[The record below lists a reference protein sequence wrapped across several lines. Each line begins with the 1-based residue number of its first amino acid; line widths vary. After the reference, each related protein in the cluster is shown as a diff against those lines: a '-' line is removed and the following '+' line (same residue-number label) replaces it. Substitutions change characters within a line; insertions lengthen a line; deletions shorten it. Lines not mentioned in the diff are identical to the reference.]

1 MNAIVAVIA
10 VAIVSLLAVLGVQY
24 LFGQW
29 AWVAYCVAAFFGFMG
44 LMAKL
49 NAT

>member
-1 MNAIVAVIA
+1 MNALVAIIA
-10 VAIVSLLAVLGVQY
+10 VAIVGLLAVLGVQY
-24 LFGQW
+24 VFGQW
-29 AWVAYCVAAFFGFMG
+29 AWVTYCVAGFFGFMS

>member
-1 MNAIVAVIA
+1 MNAVIA
-10 VAIVSLLAVLGVQY
+10 VISVLFMGLVAILGVQY
-24 LFGQW
+24 VFGQW
-29 AWVAYCVAAFFGFMG
+29 AWLAYCVAAFFGFMA